1 MNVNSELQATHRL
14 NDKRS
19 CAGERNESRKKRKL
33 MLNVRDFLDVEA
45 SEDESLDEE
54 ESENESSVPGF
65 SDESDTSARDG
76 YLGRGT
82 SLTTPVGDGLTLD
95 DRMTSIINRY
105 EAAADAQD
113 RREPGFENEEVAA
126 LAERFQRIPTDSDPF
141 FWRVRVQ
148 DGSEEETFWT
158 LQDRLRAL
166 PGLAYAIVLPPRGRM
181 WIGVESISR
190 TNVEELCKNLS
201 TIRHPLEILLV
212 PVNERVA
219 ESESTVVICL
229 VPRLLVKNG
238 IHASGDMNEDE
249 RKRPRRKRLPRLLHP
264 KAIGDHTEIMEIA
277 PRMDPNVWWQPG
289 SRQELILV
297 EDGIYRFAK
306 ERKGDNQ
313 YIPPFALF
321 KVPAEAL
328 CSSGV
333 TPRLRELKLFVEGM
347 AIGSNLLDFPA
358 PSREFI
364 RWTYERYVAF
374 PVEIGNRVE
383 VDLKPGKVWGTIVDV
398 RFDEVVVRTNDMRKE
413 IQVDTDCLRRFYEIG
428 DAVKVVQGSD
438 VDREGWIVNVEDDEL
453 AVFNSALKEEFHVK
467 TWQVVPHDN
476 FEWRFPHK
484 FQVGDVVRVNSP
496 RSPHHGVTGKFAVPS
511 WFLDLDKTPDSS
523 KPGGSV
529 ERSCSSYDRYDE
541 LVNTWV
547 VITGKKADKGLF
559 GRIQKNLGNQIMHV
573 EARSGAKVVDV
584 HVDFLITAQDGGR
597 DLRQYHV
604 GHHHTP
610 VFQGYSIPNFQR
622 QPERPE
628 RATTPMPTP
637 EEQVEIEETPEIPTM
652 PSESTAPDS
661 EVLPVNWVM
670 KHGLISKQVYAHVCN
685 TKPDPFCGGGGF
697 AKGKNEGDTAMILS
711 GEVLDEI
718 LVHIRKQTVR
728 IPARFLFPKRPT
740 SKGQAVVIISGEM
753 AGETYVTR
761 DASVKIRI
769 YRLDDTGISYS
780 RLRHPIT
787 ADSELSFEVVTATL
801 HSTLNAALLGVS
813 SSGYGPR
820 HGIACITI
828 ASRHVTMQDV

>member
-1 MNVNSELQATHRL
+1 MNVNSELQVTHRL

-113 RREPGFENEEVAA
+113 RRKPGFENEEVAA

-181 WIGVESISR
+181 WIGVESVSR

-212 PVNERVA
+212 PVDKRVGWLNWHPKSRCLRSPSWGRLQKHSKLGELDVDSDLMKYAGDLAFVLNA

-306 ERKGDNQ
+306 ERKGDDQ

-496 RSPHHGVTGKFAVPS
+496 RLPHHGVTGKVCSTTDFCVEVMDHKTNATFAVPS

-559 GRIQKNLGNQIMHV
+559 GRIQKNLGNQIMRV

-661 EVLPVNWVM
+661 EGS
-670 KHGLISKQVYAHVCN
+670 HS
-685 TKPDPFCGGGGF
+685 
-697 AKGKNEGDTAMILS
+697 
-711 GEVLDEI
+711 
-718 LVHIRKQTVR
+718 
-728 IPARFLFPKRPT
+728 PAEQEYFQL
-740 SKGQAVVIISGEM
+740 
-753 AGETYVTR
+753 
-761 DASVKIRI
+761 
-769 YRLDDTGISYS
+769 TGS
-780 RLRHPIT
+780 
-787 ADSELSFEVVTATL
+787 
-801 HSTLNAALLGVS
+801 
-813 SSGYGPR
+813 
-820 HGIACITI
+820 
-828 ASRHVTMQDV
+828 